1 MSFAAVGITV
11 ACLVVMGTF
20 SLVAYNAQVQLQ
32 QLESEYEILA
42 FVDESCDD
50 AQTKAVGRA
59 IEQRANVKECVF
71 ISKEEAMKSFEAR
84 YEGDN
89 MFQNLDP
96 EILRDRYAVY
106 VDDLSISGKTAQDI
120 LDNVEGVANV
130 RVDEDIA
137 GGFITLR
144 NEGTEIILY
153 KSLGDVKITIE
164 DYTGKNASEI
174 KGKLE
179 ALKLQVIITKK
190 DVDLSETND
199 YKENIIIDQSIKAG
213 EKISEGDT
221 ITLYIPKLDNKYP
234 DFVNE
239 NYSIEEVESFCDEY
253 GVILTKTEVETSEY
267 EAGKIIYQ
275 SRAAGST
282 VVNGARLT
290 VKVAKSPSSNV
301 IDPDNGDLE

>member
-1 MSFAAVGITV
+1 MRKHDFSYFFGEGMRNMFSHGFMSFAAVGITV

-120 LDNVEGVANV
+120 FDNVEGVANV

-144 NEGTEIILY
+144 NVASVVCIALIAILLLVSVFIISNTIKLTTAFSARCWALACSGSCMNRSQRALRCPTGCSFSRSSTLRRSGGPWLR
-153 KSLGDVKITIE
+153 SLPPPV
-164 DYTGKNASEI
+164 S
-174 KGKLE
+174 
-179 ALKLQVIITKK
+179 
-190 DVDLSETND
+190 
-199 YKENIIIDQSIKAG
+199 
-213 EKISEGDT
+213 
-221 ITLYIPKLDNKYP
+221 
-234 DFVNE
+234 
-239 NYSIEEVESFCDEY
+239 
-253 GVILTKTEVETSEY
+253 
-267 EAGKIIYQ
+267 
-275 SRAAGST
+275 
-282 VVNGARLT
+282 
-290 VKVAKSPSSNV
+290 
-301 IDPDNGDLE
+301 

>member
-1 MSFAAVGITV
+1 MRKHDFSYFFGEGMRNMFSHGFMSFAAVGITV

-59 IEQRANVKECVF
+59 IEQRDNVKECVF

-120 LDNVEGVANV
+120 FDNVDGVAKV
-130 RVDEDIA
+130 RVDEDIS
-137 GGFITLR
+137 GGLITLR
-144 NEGTEIILY
+144 NIAGVVCIALIAILLLVSVFIISNTIKLAMYDRRDEIAIMKMVGATNGFIRLPFVVEGF
-153 KSLGDVKITIE
+153 SLGMIGAILAFGLEWLGYDAMIAKIGSV
-164 DYTGKNASEI
+164 D
-174 KGKLE
+174 
-179 ALKLQVIITKK
+179 ALQLF
-190 DVDLSETND
+190 N
-199 YKENIIIDQSIKAG
+199 
-213 EKISEGDT
+213 
-221 ITLYIPKLDNKYP
+221 
-234 DFVNE
+234 FVPFQE
-239 NYSIEEVESFCDEY
+239 LLLPMVATF
-253 GVILTKTEVETSEY
+253 
-267 EAGKIIYQ
+267 A
-275 SRAAGST
+275 AAGMFVGIVGSWT
-282 VVNGARLT
+282 SIRKFMDV
-290 VKVAKSPSSNV
+290 
-301 IDPDNGDLE
+301 

>member
-1 MSFAAVGITV
+1 MRKHDFTYFFGEGMRNMFSHGFMSFAAVGITV

-59 IEQRANVKECVF
+59 IEQRDNVKECVF

-144 NEGTEIILY
+144 NVASVVCIALIAILLLVSVFIISNTIKLTTFDRRDEIAIMKMVGASNSFIRCPFVVEGLILGIVGGGLAFLAQWGLY
-153 KSLGDVKITIE
+153 K
-164 DYTGKNASEI
+164 A
-174 KGKLE
+174 LE
-179 ALKLQVIITKK
+179 AKVAQSLAISFIQIVPFTQVWAVVLAAFLAVGIL
-190 DVDLSETND
+190 VG
-199 YKENIIIDQSIKAG
+199 AVG
-213 EKISEGDT
+213 
-221 ITLYIPKLDNKYP
+221 
-234 DFVNE
+234 
-239 NYSIEEVESFCDEY
+239 
-253 GVILTKTEVETSEY
+253 GVIAIRNYL
-267 EAGKIIYQ
+267 
-275 SRAAGST
+275 
-282 VVNGARLT
+282 
-290 VKVAKSPSSNV
+290 KV
-301 IDPDNGDLE
+301 

>member
-1 MSFAAVGITV
+1 MRKHDFSYFFGEGMRNMFSHGFMSFAAVGITV

-106 VDDLSISGKTAQDI
+106 VDNLSISGKTAQDI

-144 NEGTEIILY
+144 NVASVVCIALIAILLLVSVFIISNTIKLTTFDRRDEIAIMKMVGATNRFIRLPFVVEGLVLGLVGGLVAFLLQFGLY
-153 KSLGDVKITIE
+153 SLIVGKIMSTMAA
-164 DYTGKNASEI
+164 G
-174 KGKLE
+174 
-179 ALKLQVIITKK
+179 IIT
-190 DVDLSETND
+190 VLPFSSVALPLLLVFLGVGVLVGVFGGLTA
-199 YKENIIIDQSIKAG
+199 IR
-213 EKISEGDT
+213 
-221 ITLYIPKLDNKYP
+221 
-234 DFVNE
+234 
-239 NYSIEEVESFCDEY
+239 NY
-253 GVILTKTEVETSEY
+253 L
-267 EAGKIIYQ
+267 
-275 SRAAGST
+275 
-282 VVNGARLT
+282 
-290 VKVAKSPSSNV
+290 KV
-301 IDPDNGDLE
+301 

>member
-1 MSFAAVGITV
+1 MRKHDFSYFFGEGMRNMFSHGFMSFAAVGITV

-59 IEQRANVKECVF
+59 IEQRDNVKECVF

-120 LDNVEGVANV
+120 FDNVEGVANV

-144 NEGTEIILY
+144 NVASVVCIALIAILLLVSVFIISNTIKLTTFDRRDEIAIMKMVGATNAFIRLPFVVEGFIIGIIAAAAAFFLEWGLY
-153 KSLGDVKITIE
+153 DFVLTKIQQLDT
-164 DYTGKNASEI
+164 
-174 KGKLE
+174 
-179 ALKLQVIITKK
+179 LKLFVLTPFTDVIEIVAIAYALTGFL
-190 DVDLSETND
+190 VGVFGSLLSIR
-199 YKENIIIDQSIKAG
+199 KF
-213 EKISEGDT
+213 
-221 ITLYIPKLDNKYP
+221 L
-234 DFVNE
+234 
-239 NYSIEEVESFCDEY
+239 
-253 GVILTKTEVETSEY
+253 
-267 EAGKIIYQ
+267 
-275 SRAAGST
+275 
-282 VVNGARLT
+282 
-290 VKVAKSPSSNV
+290 KV
-301 IDPDNGDLE
+301 

>member
-1 MSFAAVGITV
+1 MRKHDFSYFFGEGMRNMFSHGFMSFAAVGITV

-59 IEQRANVKECVF
+59 IEQRDNVKECVF

-144 NEGTEIILY
+144 NVASVVCIALIAILLLVSVFIISNTIKLTTFDRRDEIAIMKMVGATNSFIRLPFVVEGFILGMLGAVIAFFLEWGLY
-153 KSLGDVKITIE
+153 DFLQAKIAVVDTLRLFQIVPFAEVIELVAISYALTGFAVGVVGSLLSIRKF
-164 DYTGKNASEI
+164 
-174 KGKLE
+174 
-179 ALKLQVIITKK
+179 LKV
-190 DVDLSETND
+190 
-199 YKENIIIDQSIKAG
+199 
-213 EKISEGDT
+213 
-221 ITLYIPKLDNKYP
+221 
-234 DFVNE
+234 
-239 NYSIEEVESFCDEY
+239 
-253 GVILTKTEVETSEY
+253 
-267 EAGKIIYQ
+267 
-275 SRAAGST
+275 
-282 VVNGARLT
+282 
-290 VKVAKSPSSNV
+290 
-301 IDPDNGDLE
+301 